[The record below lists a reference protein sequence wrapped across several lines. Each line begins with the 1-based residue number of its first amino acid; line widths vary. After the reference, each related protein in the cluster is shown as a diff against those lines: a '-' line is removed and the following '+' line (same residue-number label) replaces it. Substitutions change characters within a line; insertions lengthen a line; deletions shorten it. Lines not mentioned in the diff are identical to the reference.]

1 MSEVL
6 IELKAAGFAR
16 DEHDI
21 LSDINLQISNGERW
35 LVLGSNGCGKST
47 LLRMMAL
54 REHPSSGTVDV
65 FGERLGK
72 MDVRQARRNIG
83 FAAQGLSDELRPEL
97 RAIDIVVTAKNAALE
112 PWWHVYSP
120 DDMAQAQS
128 QLDRLDVGALSERP
142 FATLSSG
149 ERQRVLLA
157 RTLMTH
163 PKLIVLDEPFAGL
176 DLPAREDLIMALTSL
191 GQDQDV
197 GGLVLV
203 THHLEEVPLG
213 MTHLLCL
220 REGRTVYLGPF
231 SQGMTSSTVSETFG
245 RRIDV
250 TTSPGGRLQAQAH
263 NSD

>member
-128 QLDRLDVGALSERP
+128 QLDRLDVGALSEP
-142 FATLSSG
+142 TSTSCTNVDDSP
-149 ERQRVLLA
+149 QIDCA
-157 RTLMTH
+157 R
-163 PKLIVLDEPFAGL
+163 
-176 DLPAREDLIMALTSL
+176 
-191 GQDQDV
+191 
-197 GGLVLV
+197 
-203 THHLEEVPLG
+203 
-213 MTHLLCL
+213 
-220 REGRTVYLGPF
+220 
-231 SQGMTSSTVSETFG
+231 
-245 RRIDV
+245 
-250 TTSPGGRLQAQAH
+250 
-263 NSD
+263 